1 MTALR
6 SSLPWLH
13 AKHRLSTSSYN
24 SLDFICLFQADQPIF
39 RGILFLVFDL
49 HERSPLR
56 KKLLVRIYDPATYS
70 GLRKF
75 YLFNHKYKCVLE
87 DVTYSLRPGLYSSRV
102 RRKASSLHESHTLIT
117 FDLTFMVTLVSSAR
131 LVSFYRA
138 FILSVLGLGNARVL
152 IFNYSNYVTAAVSS
166 FCFGNG
172 KARLS

>member
-6 SSLPWLH
+6 CSLPWLH

-24 SLDFICLFQADQPIF
+24 SLDFICDVRRRILSVSGRPADISRCF
-39 RGILFLVFDL
+39 VFDL

-56 KKLLVRIYDPATYS
+56 KKLLVRIYDSATYS

-87 DVTYSLRPGLYSSRV
+87 DVTYFLRPGLYSSRL
-102 RRKASSLHESHTLIT
+102 RRKVSSLHESHTLIT

-138 FILSVLGLGNARVL
+138 FILSVLGL
-152 IFNYSNYVTAAVSS
+152 
-166 FCFGNG
+166 
-172 KARLS
+172 